1 MQIYVNDVMM
11 TDGEGE
17 EVKVGDVCFINMV
30 I

>member
-11 TDGEGE
+11 TDGERE
-17 EVKVGDVCFINMV
+17 EVKVGDVCFKNMV